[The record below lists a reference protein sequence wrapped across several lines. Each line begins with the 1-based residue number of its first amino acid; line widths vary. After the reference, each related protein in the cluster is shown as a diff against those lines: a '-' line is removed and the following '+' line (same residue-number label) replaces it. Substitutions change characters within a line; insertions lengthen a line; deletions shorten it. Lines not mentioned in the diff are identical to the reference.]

1 LLDASVVRGLAGT
14 GTAIKELKSKICLV
28 GEKSVGKTSL
38 IRRFVL
44 DTFDDRYVVTVGTKI
59 TKKEVSVFKPE
70 LEGEVHIDMTIWDIM
85 GEKGFRELLKDA
97 YFYGANGVLAVA
109 DLTRKK
115 SLDDLDDWI
124 DGVEKIVGKVP
135 IFIAVNKCD
144 LIDQAQFSLKEVSQ
158 LAKAF
163 DSDFLHTSA
172 KTGEGVEQC
181 FKKLGD
187 LVVAHQLGA

>member
-1 LLDASVVRGLAGT
+1 M
-14 GTAIKELKSKICLV
+14 
-28 GEKSVGKTSL
+28 
-38 IRRFVL
+38 
-44 DTFDDRYVVTVGTKI
+44 VTVGTKI
-59 TKKEVSVFKPE
+59 TKKEVKVFKPE
-70 LEGEVHIDMTIWDIM
+70 LEGEVRVDMTIWDIM

-115 SLDDLDDWI
+115 SLDDLDEWI
-124 DGVEKIVGKVP
+124 DGVEKIAGKVP
-135 IFIAVNKCD
+135 IFLAVNKSD
-144 LIDQAQFSLKEVSQ
+144 LIDQAQYSLKEVSQ

-187 LVVAHQLGA
+187 LVVEHQLGM

>member
-1 LLDASVVRGLAGT
+1 M
-14 GTAIKELKSKICLV
+14 
-28 GEKSVGKTSL
+28 
-38 IRRFVL
+38 L
-44 DTFDDRYVVTVGTKI
+44 DTFDDKYVVTVGTKI
-59 TKKEVSVFKPE
+59 TKKEVRVFKPE
-70 LEGEVHIDMTIWDIM
+70 LEGEVRVDMTIWDIM

-115 SLDDLDDWI
+115 SLNDLDDWI
-124 DGVEKIVGKVP
+124 DGVEKIAGKVP

-144 LIDQAQFSLKEVSQ
+144 LIDQAQFSQKEVSQ
-158 LAKAF
+158 MAKAF
-163 DSDFLHTSA
+163 DSDFIHTSA

-187 LVVAHQLGA
+187 LVVEHQLGM

>member
-1 LLDASVVRGLAGT
+1 
-14 GTAIKELKSKICLV
+14 
-28 GEKSVGKTSL
+28 
-38 IRRFVL
+38 
-44 DTFDDRYVVTVGTKI
+44 VVTVGTKI
-59 TKKEVSVFKPE
+59 TKKEVKVFKPE
-70 LEGEVHIDMTIWDIM
+70 LEGEVRVDMTIWDIM

-115 SLDDLDDWI
+115 SLDDLDEWI
-124 DGVEKIVGKVP
+124 DGVEKIAGKVP
-135 IFIAVNKCD
+135 IFLAVNKSD
-144 LIDQAQFSLKEVSQ
+144 LIDQAQYSLKEVSQ

-187 LVVAHQLGA
+187 LVVEHQLGM